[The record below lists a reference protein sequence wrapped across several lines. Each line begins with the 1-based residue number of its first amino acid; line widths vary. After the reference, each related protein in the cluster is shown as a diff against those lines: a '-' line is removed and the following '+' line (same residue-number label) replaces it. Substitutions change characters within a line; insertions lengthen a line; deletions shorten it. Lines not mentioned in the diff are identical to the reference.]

1 MLNRLLV
8 RHVYDF
14 IILLSNF
21 IVLKNYLLKYRF
33 INPFFENDLSNV
45 GKTTKINLDEL
56 SSAKLSLTLNL
67 VDMTSKFTSLPWLK
81 LLTHIQFLM
90 FLEIYLYSIFVK
102 KISDPWHRWFISYC
116 HKKKVECNFFS
127 ASILLFCILDKYF
140 MQFQNSKWVLLNIL
154 PPSPCIC
161 YWL

>member
-67 VDMTSKFTSLPWLK
+67 VDMTSKFTSLP
-81 LLTHIQFLM
+81 
-90 FLEIYLYSIFVK
+90 
-102 KISDPWHRWFISYC
+102 
-116 HKKKVECNFFS
+116 
-127 ASILLFCILDKYF
+127 
-140 MQFQNSKWVLLNIL
+140 
-154 PPSPCIC
+154 
-161 YWL
+161 